1 MAPMTQ
7 SLSKSIIYAGTFDRV
22 MDAKNRVTIPAAWLG
37 GEVHEFHAIPSP
49 SGECLIV
56 MPPSEFNE
64 MEERI
69 NQSGAPATERRKA
82 IRQFYSQARVIA
94 PDSQG
99 RILFAEE
106 QCRKLEL
113 QGEVILVGGR
123 SRFEIWNPKHWGA
136 VAQDEHTS
144 FRQVAELIGL

>member
-69 NQSGAPATERRKA
+69 NQSGAPATERHT
-82 IRQFYSQARVIA
+82 
-94 PDSQG
+94 
-99 RILFAEE
+99 
-106 QCRKLEL
+106 LEL
-113 QGEVILVGGR
+113 LAAIPKQR
-123 SRFEIWNPKHWGA
+123 SQRGPKTRHQASWTWPCRGA
-136 VAQDEHTS
+136 QISCCFV
-144 FRQVAELIGL
+144 